1 MQKPRTF
8 GIIVIIYALAA
19 HLWGTFAAV
28 GFMTMPHKPLE
39 QVTDYLSAAYTV
51 SHPFL
56 LFMYLGGGAGFFM
69 LRRWGAL
76 VSLAAAG
83 ADILI
88 YIISAVSILLSFGK
102 MTSPG
107 FTQPSFLS
115 MMAPLAGVAIP
126 CIIAFLALQLH
137 RDTDSWNE
145 TSGEVSAG
153 DTWRNEQDK
162 CAEGS
167 WTQYFLRAIIIT
179 GLLLPW
185 FVGAGVKLYLSSIGK
200 PTVPWAYFLSP
211 GSILILTPFSI
222 WFAISYIMLAY
233 SGRQVLAKPFLGL
246 RSCTGRTI
254 FISGGLAG
262 GIIGT
267 VRTFIDVFW
276 VFDFLYFLT
285 PLWSLNIPYMLAGL
299 LAGYAAG
306 KGYEKFFRS

>member
-8 GIIVIIYALAA
+8 GIIVIIYTLAA

-28 GFMTMPHKPLE
+28 GFLTMPHKPLE
-39 QVTDYLSAAYTV
+39 QLTDYLAAAYTV

-56 LFMYLGGGAGFFM
+56 LFMYLAGGGGFFM

-76 VSLAAAG
+76 TTMAAAG

-88 YIISAVSILLSFGK
+88 YITSAVSILLSLGK
-102 MTSPG
+102 ITSLG
-107 FTQPSFLS
+107 LTQPSILS
-115 MMAPLAGVAIP
+115 MVAPMAGVAIP
-126 CIIAFLALQLH
+126 CVIAVLALQLL
-137 RDTDSWNE
+137 RDTGSWNE
-145 TSGEVSAG
+145 TSGEEAAG
-153 DTWRNEQDK
+153 ETVRKERDE

-167 WTQYFLRAIIIT
+167 WYRYFLRAIIIT
-179 GLLLPW
+179 GLVLPW
-185 FVGAGVKLYLSSIGK
+185 LVGAGVKLYLSSIGK

-222 WFAISYIMLAY
+222 WFAISYIILAY
-233 SGRQVLAKPFLGL
+233 AGRQVLAKPFLGL
-246 RSCTGRTI
+246 GSCTGRTI
-254 FISGGLAG
+254 FIAGGLAG
-262 GIIGT
+262 GIVGT